1 MLHKNTLEY
10 LVFFF
15 FFQNKVLT
23 RKGKLLVYIIIQ
35 VLIPT
40 SHFGYKMQP
49 LNNGKLALIIILFYL
64 DLLNRC
70 SSPTS

>member
-10 LVFFF
+10 LVFLFI

-49 LNNGKLALIIILFYL
+49 WEASFDHYFILS
-64 DLLNRC
+64 R
-70 SSPTS
+70 SSK